1 MVGGDE
7 CRFYAGPQDACTDED
22 IMAILRMK
30 VIAVV
35 GLSADPAK
43 ISHAVAAYLEQ
54 HGYDIIPVNPMHD
67 EIMGRKSYP
76 TVCDIPAPVDIV
88 TVFRRPADVMPV
100 VEDAI
105 CAQAK
110 AVWLQ
115 LQIVNEGAYKK
126 GLQAGLQMVMNR
138 CIKVEHRRL
147 MG

>member
-43 ISHAVAAYLEQ
+43 ISHVVAAYMEQ
-54 HGYDIIPVNPMHD
+54 HGYDIIPVNPRRD

-76 TVCDIPAPVDIV
+76 TVSDIPAPVDIV

-105 CAQAK
+105 RAQAK
-110 AVWLQ
+110 AVCLQ
-115 LQIVNEGAYKK
+115 LHIVN
-126 GLQAGLQMVMNR
+126 
-138 CIKVEHRRL
+138 
-147 MG
+147 

>member
-1 MVGGDE
+1 MGSDE
-7 CRFYAGPQDACTDED
+7 FGHYAGPHDACTDDD
-22 IMAILRMK
+22 IMALLHRN

-43 ISHAVAAYLEQ
+43 ISHAVAAYMAQ
-54 HGYDIIPVNPMHD
+54 NGYDIIPVNPLHN

-76 TVCDIPAPVDIV
+76 SVCDIPVPVDIV
-88 TVFRRPADVMPV
+88 NVFRRPADIMPV
-100 VEDAI
+100 VEASI
-105 CAQAK
+105 CAQAT

-115 LQIVNEGAYKK
+115 KDIVNEEAYKK